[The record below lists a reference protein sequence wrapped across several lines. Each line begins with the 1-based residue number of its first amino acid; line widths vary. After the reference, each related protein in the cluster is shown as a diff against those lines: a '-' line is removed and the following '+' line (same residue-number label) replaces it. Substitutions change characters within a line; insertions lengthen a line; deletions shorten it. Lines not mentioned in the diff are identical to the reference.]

1 MSVACSTLPSVSEK
15 TMSKALGVNPDIGL
29 REMLQISQSNDYD
42 VVYSPL
48 MRGPGGQ
55 QGGTFIKPAPVH
67 EGSSTTFD
75 NPNDLPQNV
84 SVSQLKNF
92 QGQFNQAKGKG
103 QTGLAI
109 LNHDENGTEIVSRRA
124 ALYAQYA
131 GNGEVVAGEDAGLS
145 LDEAQQQYVNMTG
158 RQLASPNAY

>member
-1 MSVACSTLPSVSEK
+1 
-15 TMSKALGVNPDIGL
+15 MSKALGVNPDIGL
-29 REMLQISQSNDYD
+29 RELLQISNSNDFD

-67 EGSSTTFD
+67 EGATTTYD
-75 NPNDLPQNV
+75 NPDDLPGDV
-84 SVSQLKNF
+84 SVSQLKQF
-92 QGQFNQAKGKG
+92 QSSFNSAMGTGQS
-103 QTGLAI
+103 GLAV
-109 LNHDENGTEIVSRRA
+109 LNHDDNGTMITSRRS

-131 GNGEVVAGEDAGLS
+131 GNGDVVAGEDAGLA
-145 LDEAQQQYVNMTG
+145 LDEAQRKYVNMTG

>member
-1 MSVACSTLPSVSEK
+1 
-15 TMSKALGVNPDIGL
+15 MSKALGVNPDIGL
-29 REMLQISQSNDYD
+29 RELLQVSQSNDFD

-67 EGSSTTFD
+67 EGASTTFD
-75 NPNDLPQNV
+75 DPDALPGDV
-84 SVSQLKNF
+84 SVRQLRDF
-92 QGQFNQAKGKG
+92 QNEFNQAMGTG
-103 QTGLAI
+103 QSGLAV
-109 LNHDENGTEIVSRRA
+109 LNHDDNGIMMTSRRS

-145 LDEAQQQYVNMTG
+145 LEAAQRAYVNRSG
-158 RQLASPNAY
+158 QPLASPNAY